1 MLVDTIYE
9 FDNHERGIV
18 SMGSKDNRKVFRVKL
33 EKPLKVVM
41 GSIGADV
48 KYDLVTNDISPNG
61 FFLDFEAPGRFPFNP
76 SSIMEVWLSLD
87 GGDQVFF
94 NGKMARVVYPATDG
108 EDKGRPG
115 IAIRIVQINN
125 EEEKKLLNFIE
136 AKGSSSA
143 NQTFDDEPEI
153 AM

>member
-1 MLVDTIYE
+1 
-9 FDNHERGIV
+9 
-18 SMGSKDNRKVFRVKL
+18 MGSKDNRKVFRVKL

-115 IAIRIVQINN
+115 IAIRIVQIND